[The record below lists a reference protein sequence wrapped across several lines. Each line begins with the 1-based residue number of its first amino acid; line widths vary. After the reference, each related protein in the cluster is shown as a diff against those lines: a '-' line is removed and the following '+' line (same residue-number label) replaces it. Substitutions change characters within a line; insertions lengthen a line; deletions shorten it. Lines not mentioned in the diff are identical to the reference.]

1 MNFMGATIL
10 KKSDLPASTKKL
22 SPKMK
27 KLREKLLNGPVMSS
41 EQVKEYEKFHP
52 WLKKIKD

>member
-1 MNFMGATIL
+1 MVMGAIIL
-10 KKSDLPASTKKL
+10 KKSDLPPSTKKL

-27 KLREKLLNGPVMSS
+27 KLKEKLLKGPVMTP
-41 EQVKEYEKFHP
+41 EQVKEYEKLHP